1 MKDENFNSAKFI
13 VITILIALLVGAGAG
28 IGAVIYAF
36 KFSPSFLEEINLS
49 LKGQENT
56 EQILIEDNGE
66 TKPENIKNQKQEI
79 VLTEEELVKK
89 IVEKV
94 NPSVVSIVVSQYVER
109 YYNIPFQFPGD
120 DFFDF
125 DPFKFN
131 FDLYPG
137 PRIPETWPPEQE
149 SPQPE
154 KFQEKIEIGGGTGFV
169 ISNDGLILTNKHVV
183 SEENADYTVVT
194 NSGDKYEAKILAV
207 DPFNDLA
214 LIKVEGLNLEPLSLG
229 DSDKIAIGE
238 TVIAIGNALG
248 EYRNTVTKGVISGI
262 GRTITAGD
270 MQGLSE
276 TLENV
281 IQTDAA
287 INFGNS
293 GGPLINLKGEVIGVN
308 TAIASS
314 GQLIGFAIPIN
325 QVKKTIESVQ
335 KYGKIIYPFLGVRY
349 LLITE
354 DIAKKNN
361 LPVDYGAL
369 IVRGEE
375 ISELAVTPGSPAD
388 KAGLTENDIILEING
403 QKITKDNSLSSLI
416 RQYKPGDE
424 ITLKVLKKGE
434 EKEIKVILAE
444 YS

>member
-229 DSDKIAIGE
+229 ESDKIAIGE

>member
-137 PRIPETWPPEQE
+137 RRIPETWPPEQE

>member
-66 TKPENIKNQKQEI
+66 TKPENIKSQKQEI

-89 IVEKV
+89 IVEKA

-109 YYNIPFQFPGD
+109 YYSIPFQFPGD

-137 PRIPETWPPEQE
+137 PRIPETQPPDGSSET
-149 SPQPE
+149 PKE
-154 KFQEKIEIGGGTGFV
+154 KVEVGGGTGFV

-354 DIAKKNN
+354 DIAQKNN

-369 IVRGEE
+369 IARGEE